1 MNTINTVDNILSKE
15 KYNEEK
21 HDYQTSQRADSFA
34 VEEPLQPSTKRD
46 LNARHALFI
55 AWGGTVGTGLFITTG
70 KALATG
76 GPAFLVGSY
85 VFASILVYFILTG
98 VTEMATFLPV
108 RGGSMS
114 RYGGRF
120 VSKSLGF
127 AMGWLYVYSFA
138 ILVPFELTACAILID
153 FWQPGINSAVWIT
166 ILLVLLVIL
175 NVLPVRFYG
184 EAEFI
189 FTGVKLATIIGLLLL
204 AFILFWGGGPD
215 KNRLGFHYWKEPGA
229 ANTLILDGDAGRLV
243 AAIATVISSIMPFTF
258 TPEMVVG
265 TAAEIKEPT
274 KNVPRVAKH
283 FTWRL
288 AVLFVGSVVGISVIC
303 PSNAPTL
310 TSGSDAA
317 SSPWVAGIR
326 QAGIGGLDSV
336 INAVALIAAWSTG
349 NAFLYLS
356 SRCLHSM
363 AMEGNAPQIFQR
375 CTAKGVPIYAV
386 GATACVSLLA
396 YLTLN
401 SSSAAILNWLLNLVN
416 TGGFLSWTEVKL
428 RENAQREVA
437 LKDKLAVY
445 QKQPTTN
452 GSPVPADLIHG
463 LRAEVT
469 KLNEEYWM
477 LERKWWSIKGGICIA
492 CYVKIVL
499 RGEDAV
505 AETAGAVPIAIYQ
518 NGSSQPVIALWSVT
532 VARKL
537 VDLSSVRSKRRKLRK
552 CSTLV
557 LTGSISKGSDM
568 PRYWGSY
575 TLTSTIL
582 LILLRILRQGMKH
595 LQCERLLGI

>member
-1 MNTINTVDNILSKE
+1 MNLGHELLYGVNLPRYICSYIQRASPPLQINNMNTINTVDNILSKE

-21 HDYQTSQRADSFA
+21 HDYQTSQKADSFA

-416 TGGFLSWTEVKL
+416 TGGFLSWVCCSITYLRFRRACEVQGIPKSEL
-428 RENAQREVA
+428 TQRSP
-437 LKDKLAVY
+437 L
-445 QKQPTTN
+445 QPYTSWITLVCFSILCLLN
-452 GSPVPADLIHG
+452 GFTVFFPS
-463 LRAEVT
+463 E
-469 KLNEEYWM
+469 
-477 LERKWWSIKGGICIA
+477 WSIASFISAYLGLPAFFILYFAHRFTYRKE
-492 CYVKIVL
+492 L
-499 RGEDAV
+499 W
-505 AETAGAVPIAIYQ
+505 AIP
-518 NGSSQPVIALWSVT
+518 SH
-532 VARKL
+532 L
-537 VDLSSVRSKRRKLRK
+537 VDLQIDPAELE
-552 CSTLV
+552 
-557 LTGSISKGSDM
+557 D
-568 PRYWGSY
+568 
-575 TLTSTIL
+575 
-582 LILLRILRQGMKH
+582 H
-595 LQCERLLGI
+595 

>member
-1 MNTINTVDNILSKE
+1 MNNILPKE
-15 KYNEEK
+15 KYNQEK
-21 HDYQTSQRADSFA
+21 HDYQTNQRADSFA
-34 VEEPLQPSTKRD
+34 VEEPLHPSTKRD

-120 VSKSLGF
+120 VSRSLGF

-204 AFILFWGGGPD
+204 SFILFWGGGPD
-215 KNRLGFHYWKEPGA
+215 RNRLGFHYWKDPGA
-229 ANTLILDGDAGRLV
+229 ANTLILEGDAGRLI

-265 TAAEIKEPT
+265 TAAEIKEPR

-288 AVLFVGSVVGISVIC
+288 VVLFVGSVVGISVIC

-317 SSPWVAGIR
+317 SSPWVADIR

-416 TGGFLSWTEVKL
+416 TGGFLSWVCCSITYLRFRRACEVQGIPKSGL
-428 RENAQREVA
+428 TQRSP
-437 LKDKLAVY
+437 L
-445 QKQPTTN
+445 QPYSSWITLICFSILCLLN
-452 GSPVPADLIHG
+452 GFTVFFPS
-463 LRAEVT
+463 E
-469 KLNEEYWM
+469 
-477 LERKWWSIKGGICIA
+477 WSIPSFISAYLGLPAFFILYFAHRFTYRK
-492 CYVKIVL
+492 
-499 RGEDAV
+499 E
-505 AETAGAVPIAIYQ
+505 PW
-518 NGSSQPVIALWSVT
+518 VIPSH
-532 VARKL
+532 L
-537 VDLSSVRSKRRKLRK
+537 VDLQLDPAE
-552 CSTLV
+552 LE
-557 LTGSISKGSDM
+557 D
-568 PRYWGSY
+568 
-575 TLTSTIL
+575 
-582 LILLRILRQGMKH
+582 H
-595 LQCERLLGI
+595 